1 MEELYA
7 LSPFKPI
14 FIAKSV
20 QGVGDFQVAI
30 GGGFWVAVREQR
42 SEAEE
47 RFLELPDI
55 EQYTLTKKETGYSFN
70 SSCFILIS

>member
-14 FIAKSV
+14 FIAKSA

-30 GGGFWVAVREQR
+30 GGGFWVAVR
-42 SEAEE
+42 ATI
-47 RFLELPDI
+47 PDI
-55 EQYTLTKKETGYSFN
+55 IVQQPSGF
-70 SSCFILIS
+70 LITVRSLLGMLHDEDK

>member
-30 GGGFWVAVREQR
+30 GGGFWVAVR
-42 SEAEE
+42 ANKV
-47 RFLELPDI
+47 ELKWQLMQI
-55 EQYTLTKKETGYSFN
+55 QSKSNL
-70 SSCFILIS
+70 

>member
-30 GGGFWVAVREQR
+30 GGGFWVAVRGL
-42 SEAEE
+42 AEIVANMQ
-47 RFLELPDI
+47 LLQILQCIYPDV
-55 EQYTLTKKETGYSFN
+55 QVLVGN
-70 SSCFILIS
+70 

>member
-30 GGGFWVAVREQR
+30 DGGFWVAVR
-42 SEAEE
+42 A
-47 RFLELPDI
+47 LKP
-55 EQYTLTKKETGYSFN
+55 
-70 SSCFILIS
+70 SSQGQLVY

>member
-30 GGGFWVAVREQR
+30 GGGFWVAVRESNHNLLQ
-42 SEAEE
+42 
-47 RFLELPDI
+47 
-55 EQYTLTKKETGYSFN
+55 
-70 SSCFILIS
+70 